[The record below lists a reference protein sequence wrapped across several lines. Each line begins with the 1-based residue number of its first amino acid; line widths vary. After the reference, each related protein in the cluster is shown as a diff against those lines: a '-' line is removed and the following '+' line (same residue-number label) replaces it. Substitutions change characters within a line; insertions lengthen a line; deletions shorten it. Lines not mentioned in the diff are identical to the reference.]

1 MIEYISERRCFLM
14 ASKGQ
19 KFRRFSDEE
28 RTEIVNK
35 YLSGKYSYQT
45 LANEY
50 GISWCTVHTMV
61 VKYQKTDSTISEQK
75 GRPKEKNLREDYK
88 ERYEILKKYR
98 AFLKE
103 QRERK

>member
-1 MIEYISERRCFLM
+1 M

-45 LANEY
+45 LAN
-50 GISWCTVHTMV
+50 
-61 VKYQKTDSTISEQK
+61 
-75 GRPKEKNLREDYK
+75 
-88 ERYEILKKYR
+88 
-98 AFLKE
+98 
-103 QRERK
+103 

>member
-1 MIEYISERRCFLM
+1 MVEYTSERRCFLM

-50 GISWCTVHTMV
+50 GISWCTVHT
-61 VKYQKTDSTISEQK
+61 TISEQK
-75 GRPKEKNLREDYK
+75 GRPKEKDLTRKDYK

-98 AFLKE
+98 AFLKA
-103 QRERK
+103 QREKK

>member
-19 KFRRFSDEE
+19 RFRRFSDEE

-61 VKYQKTDSTISEQK
+61 RKYQNTGTTIAEQK
-75 GRPKEKNLREDYK
+75 VA
-88 ERYEILKKYR
+88 LKK
-98 AFLKE
+98 KI
-103 QRERK
+103 

>member
-1 MIEYISERRCFLM
+1 M

-28 RTEIVNK
+28 RTEIVDK
-35 YLSGKYSYQT
+35 YLSGEYSYTT

-50 GISWCTVHTMV
+50 GISWNTVHSMV
-61 VKYQKTDSTISEQK
+61 RKYRNTGNTISEHK
-75 GRPKEKNLREDYK
+75 GRPKEKDLTREDYK

-98 AFLKE
+98 AFIKA
-103 QRERK
+103 QREKK

>member
-1 MIEYISERRCFLM
+1 M
-14 ASKGQ
+14 AKKGQ

-35 YLSGKYSYQT
+35 YLSGKYSYST
-45 LANEY
+45 LADEY
-50 GISWCTVHTMV
+50 GISWCTIHTMMR
-61 VKYQKTDSTISEQK
+61 KYWNTGTTIAEQK
-75 GRPKEKNLREDYK
+75 GRPKEKDLTREDYK

-103 QRERK
+103 QREKK